1 MKLYFSPGTCSL
13 SPHIVLREAGLPF
26 SLEKVDTKGGKTA
39 AGADF
44 KAINPKGYVP
54 VLELDDGMTLTEG
67 AVIVQYLADQ
77 SPQANLAPKAGSQD
91 RLRMQELLNYIATEI
106 HKGFGPLF
114 NRKLAEDAK
123 ALLRGVLTAK
133 FDYLVKVLGPRQ
145 FISGDQFSVADAYLF
160 TVLNWTGHAGID
172 LSGWPALAE
181 YHKRIGAR
189 PAVRAALE
197 AEGLLKS

>member
-26 SLEKVDTKGGKTA
+26 SLEKVDTKAGKTA
-39 AGADF
+39 GGADF

-54 VLELDDGMTLTEG
+54 VLELDDGLALTEG

-77 SPQANLAPKAGSQD
+77 SPQANLAPKAGSHE

-114 NRKLAEDAK
+114 NRKLTDDAK
-123 ALLRGVLTAK
+123 ATLRGVLTAK
-133 FDYLVKVLGPRQ
+133 FDYLVKLLGSRQ

-160 TVLNWTGHAGID
+160 TVLNWSGHAGIE
-172 LSGWPALAE
+172 LSGWPALAD

-197 AEGLLKS
+197 AEGLLRS